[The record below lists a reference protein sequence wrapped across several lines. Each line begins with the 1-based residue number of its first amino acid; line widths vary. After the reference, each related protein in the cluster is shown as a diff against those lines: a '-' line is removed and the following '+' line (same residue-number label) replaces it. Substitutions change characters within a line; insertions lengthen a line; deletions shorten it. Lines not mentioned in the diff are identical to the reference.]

1 MNKLH
6 ATAVAALVAAAVV
19 LGGIA
24 VVRTTGLGAASHRAA
39 DATVAAKTRQLA
51 AYERQLTRALGAR
64 TPALPTV
71 PKIKATTPVQ
81 TAPAAAAQQRVVYH
95 RPPPIVVVKHT
106 HHGDD
111 GGSEQG
117 GGGGDD

>member
-1 MNKLH
+1 VNKLH

-51 AYERQLTRALGAR
+51 AYERRLTRALAAR
-64 TPALPTV
+64 PPALPAV
-71 PKIKATTPVQ
+71 PKTKTTTPVL
-81 TAPAAAAQQRVVYH
+81 TTTAAAGQQRVVYH
-95 RPPPIVVVKHT
+95 RPPPIVVVTHT

-117 GGGGDD
+117 GGGDD